1 MPSPSSDTVIPVQS
15 SAKSR
20 SRRGRSSFT
29 LLSCQ
34 GDASRHRRSRRG
46 RQVDRGA
53 RRRARARLHVPRL
66 GGDVPRRRAGRRPR
80 PGQPAHRLRR
90 RPRAP
95 RRRGRL
101 RGDPHARGLRPRLAP
116 RGRPGGA
123 GRDGRQAARAAR
135 ARRLGRRGT
144 RHRHGRRPGR
154 RLQGLADRQP
164 RGARP
169 APRPAARRGRR
180 AGRARPQPRSQ
191 PDGRRRRRRRGRHDR
206 PDDRRGRRPPRRPGA
221 RMKVAVVG
229 YPNVGKSSLVNR
241 LSGSRTAVVHERSGI
256 TRDRNEIP
264 CEWDGRRF
272 TLIDTG
278 GMDFLDPDP
287 ISGSIREQAQ
297 AALADAQVAVL
308 VVDARGGLRP
318 GDEEL
323 ADLLRRWRGGPV
335 IVAANK
341 VDSAPDIPSAAEFY
355 ALGLG
360 EPLAVSAT
368 QGLGT
373 GDLLDRVVEL
383 LPAEEEAADEADDA
397 VRLAIVGRPNVGK
410 STLVNRL
417 LGSER
422 VIVSEVAGTTRDAID
437 LPLEVDGRRVILVDT
452 AGLRRQ
458 AKVQDSVEYYT
469 TLRSQRAVER
479 ADVALVVCD
488 AHDGI
493 TSQDMRIAELAMQEG
508 TATALVLNKWD
519 VAAMDE
525 SDLDHE
531 RARAAQK
538 LRLRPKVLT
547 ASALTGRNVGRVVS
561 EAIALGDRMHN
572 RIPTPQLN
580 RFLSELVQER
590 QPPAKQ
596 GHRLKL
602 LYMAQIGTAPPRF
615 AVQVN
620 SRQRVTRDYAYFL
633 ENRLRARFGMD
644 GVPLVI
650 DFNERGSGRR
660 APAAE
665 RAGGRAGRVPRYP

>member
-1 MPSPSSDTVIPVQS
+1 
-15 SAKSR
+15 
-20 SRRGRSSFT
+20 
-29 LLSCQ
+29 
-34 GDASRHRRSRRG
+34 
-46 RQVDRGA
+46 
-53 RRRARARLHVPRL
+53 
-66 GGDVPRRRAGRRPR
+66 
-80 PGQPAHRLRR
+80 
-90 RPRAP
+90 
-95 RRRGRL
+95 
-101 RGDPHARGLRPRLAP
+101 
-116 RGRPGGA
+116 
-123 GRDGRQAARAAR
+123 
-135 ARRLGRRGT
+135 
-144 RHRHGRRPGR
+144 
-154 RLQGLADRQP
+154 
-164 RGARP
+164 
-169 APRPAARRGRR
+169 
-180 AGRARPQPRSQ
+180 
-191 PDGRRRRRRRGRHDR
+191 
-206 PDDRRGRRPPRRPGA
+206 
-221 RMKVAVVG
+221 MKVAIIG

-241 LSGSRTAVVHERSGI
+241 LTGSRQAVVHERAGI

-264 CEWDGRRF
+264 CEWNGRRF

-297 AALADAQVAVL
+297 AALADAQAAVL
-308 VVDARGGLRP
+308 VVDARAGLRP

-335 IVAANK
+335 AIAANK
-341 VDSAPDIPSAAEFY
+341 IDSVGDLSLAAEFY

-360 EPLAVSAT
+360 DPIAVSAA
-368 QGLGT
+368 QGLGS
-373 GDLLDRVVEL
+373 GDLLDRIVEM
-383 LPAEEEAADEADDA
+383 LPDGDDDEEDDDA
-397 VRLAIVGRPNVGK
+397 IRLAVVGRPNVGK
-410 STLVNRL
+410 STLVNRF

-422 VIVSEVAGTTRDAID
+422 VIVSDVAGTTRDAID
-437 LPLEVDGRRVILVDT
+437 LPLEVDGRRVVLVDT

-488 AHDGI
+488 AHDGV
-493 TSQDMRIAELAMQEG
+493 TSQDLRIAELAMQEG

-519 VAAMDE
+519 AAAMDE
-525 SDLDHE
+525 ADLDHE
-531 RARAAQK
+531 RARVAQK

-547 ASALTGRNVGRVVS
+547 ASALTGRNVGRVLA
-561 EAIALGDRMHN
+561 EAITLGDRMHN
-572 RIPTPQLN
+572 RIPTPELN
-580 RFLSELVQER
+580 RFLSELVAER

-620 SRQRVTRDYAYFL
+620 SRTRVTRDYAYFL
-633 ENRLRARFGMD
+633 ENRLRSRFGMD